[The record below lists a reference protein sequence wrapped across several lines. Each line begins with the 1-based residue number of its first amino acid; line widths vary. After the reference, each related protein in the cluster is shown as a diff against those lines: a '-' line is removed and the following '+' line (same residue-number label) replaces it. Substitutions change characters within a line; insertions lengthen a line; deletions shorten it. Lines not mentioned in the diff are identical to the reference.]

1 VNWPTNPAQGLDWVQ
16 LLLAGGAALTG
27 AELLALRRE
36 YRPEGFLG
44 WPMAARLVSRRR
56 FPWPGRW
63 MGAGMRER
71 GVLVVAGIRLAA
83 ALGLLAATW
92 AASPTAAAPL
102 LAVVLVTGLLL
113 MQRLPYGMEGSDQL
127 AAITGIALLVARLF
141 PGSARMAAAVAWFI
155 ALQAALAYLTAGVV
169 KLRNAGWRDGT
180 LLQGVLGTEFYGH
193 RVLAGWLA
201 RPAAA
206 RAAIWGVIL
215 FELSFPLV
223 FVLPA
228 PLVAVWLAAGLL
240 FHLTLAVTM
249 GLNAF
254 VWAFAA
260 AYPAI
265 WSCAAR

>member
-1 VNWPTNPAQGLDWVQ
+1 MNGPTNPAQALDWVQ

-44 WPMAARLVSRRR
+44 WPMAARLVARRR
-56 FPWPGRW
+56 FPWSGRW
-63 MGAGMRER
+63 LGAVMQER
-71 GVLVVAGIRLAA
+71 GVLEVAALRLTAGLGLAA
-83 ALGLLAATW
+83 ATLADGATAGALLLA
-92 AASPTAAAPL
+92 L
-102 LAVVLVTGLLL
+102 VVLSGLLL
-113 MQRLPYGMEGSDQL
+113 MQRVPYGMEGSDQL
-127 AAITGIALLVARLF
+127 AAIMGIALLVARLF

-169 KLRNAGWRDGT
+169 KLRNPGWRDGT
-180 LLQGVLGTEFYGH
+180 LLRGVLGTEFYGH
-193 RVLAGWLA
+193 RMLAAWLA

-223 FVLPA
+223 FLMPA
-228 PLVAVWLAAGLL
+228 PAVLVWLAAALL
-240 FHLTLAVTM
+240 FHLTLAVAM

-260 AYPAI
+260 TYPAV
-265 WSCAAR
+265 WFCAAR